1 LPWTSNFAGKYNR
14 QTFAMPPFSL
24 NPANWVDAYTD
35 YLYSLALLK
44 TGSRADAEDIVQ
56 DTFMAAYKGR
66 ESFKGESSEKTWLT
80 SILKNKLIDFYRKK
94 NKEKPLAQYLSETAE
109 AFQNAVFDETNYGRF
124 KTLIRPNYFSK
135 SGEDFLLSAEF
146 QRILE
151 DCILKMPIK
160 LRSVF
165 TAKYIQEDSS
175 DEICKEHGITPSNYW
190 VVIHRSKILLRACL
204 ERQGMM

>member
-1 LPWTSNFAGKYNR
+1 
-14 QTFAMPPFSL
+14 MPPFSL

-35 YLYSLALLK
+35 YLFSLALLK
-44 TGSRADAEDIVQ
+44 TGSRPDAEDIVQ
-56 DTFMAAYKGR
+56 ETFLAAFRGR
-66 ESFKGESSEKTWLT
+66 DSFKGESTEKTWLT

-94 NKEKPLAQYLSETAE
+94 NKEKPLAQYLHETAE
-109 AFQNAVFDETNYGRF
+109 AFQNAVFDEGNYGRF

-135 SGEDFLLSAEF
+135 SGEDFLLGAEF

-151 DCILKMPIK
+151 DCILKMPSK

-175 DEICKEHGITPSNYW
+175 DEICKEHEITPSNYW